1 MGYFKIIRF
10 ENTPIRLYISTEV
23 MQESSLITNDT
34 MEPIMTC
41 SISQSTPLPRS
52 RLSLLA
58 RLHAVVALR
67 RQRRALA
74 SLSDTQLKDIGLSRA
89 EVDAEVRRK
98 PWDAPHHWQG

>member
-1 MGYFKIIRF
+1 
-10 ENTPIRLYISTEV
+10 
-23 MQESSLITNDT
+23 
-34 MEPIMTC
+34 MTC

-52 RLSLLA
+52 RPSLLA

-74 SLSDTQLKDIGLSRA
+74 SLSAPPLKDIGLSRA
-89 EVDAEVRRK
+89 AVDAEVRRK

>member
-1 MGYFKIIRF
+1 
-10 ENTPIRLYISTEV
+10 
-23 MQESSLITNDT
+23 
-34 MEPIMTC
+34 MTC

-52 RLSLLA
+52 RPSLLA

-74 SLSDTQLKDIGLSRA
+74 SLSDTRLKDIGLSRS